1 MLCCISFL
9 AAILPITR
17 TTSTAVLHAVVWE
30 PKRVTLNV
38 MMKSVCRTSILEM
51 KEGGEVCAALLPNVL
66 VLENINVSYLHAC
79 PKCKNLL
86 SLHFGNLDE
95 YYKGGL
101 I

>member
-1 MLCCISFL
+1 
-9 AAILPITR
+9 
-17 TTSTAVLHAVVWE
+17 
-30 PKRVTLNV
+30 
-38 MMKSVCRTSILEM
+38 M